1 MGSSSFALHPQLEQ
15 ASICVEHLFL
25 SEVRLHKNAAW
36 PWVVL
41 VPHIAEPKQELVD
54 LSYDDSCRVHQEIR
68 IVSTALRYLFKPDKL
83 NMGILGNKVPQL
95 HIHLLA
101 RYTVDPAWPEPVW
114 GHSAYKEYTADALS
128 QRVSDLAEVLKHYKM
143 NLRL

>member
-15 ASICVEHLFL
+15 DSIWVEDLFL
-25 SEVRLHKNAAW
+25 SEARLHKNAAW

-41 VPHIAEPKQELVD
+41 VPRTAEPKQELVD
-54 LSYDDSCRVHQEIR
+54 LSEEDSRMVHQEIR
-68 IVSTALRYLFKPDKL
+68 IVSTALRHLFKPDKL

-114 GHSAYKEYTADALS
+114 GHSAYKEYSPEALS
-128 QRVSDLAEVLKHYKM
+128 KRVGDLAEVLQHYKM
-143 NLRL
+143 NLRF